1 MRRLIALGILVV
13 STFGINSVAA
23 DTNNTVTTTTETT
36 IAIPVVNVGLVPRS
50 VVLKWEKVAVCET
63 GYNWNSRGSW
73 YSGGLGITNHN
84 WIEYGGGQFADN
96 AADATPEEQ
105 VYIARKIEQGAGL
118 GDYVPDQW
126 GCGHGW

>member
-1 MRRLIALGILVV
+1 LRRLIALGILVV

-63 GYNWNSRGSW
+63 GFNWTLRGPL
-73 YSGGLGITNHN
+73 YSGGLGITNTN
-84 WIEYGGGQFADN
+84 WIAYGGRQFANN
-96 AADATPEEQ
+96 AVDASPEEQ
-105 VYIARKIEQGAGL
+105 IYIATKINSSG
-118 GDYVPDQW
+118 YIPDQG
-126 GCGHGW
+126 GCRYGW